1 MTKGWQS
8 MALDRQVGK
17 ETAVTWYPEIGP
29 VAAEA
34 MSVSVVVTTLIP
46 LSSPPKAVL
55 FKETPLTVKAMAE
68 PAAIDAD
75 PVRTKAPSTKELK
88 E

>member
-29 VAAEA
+29 VAAVA
-34 MSVSVVVTTLIP
+34 GVTSAVVTTEIP
-46 LSSPPKAVL
+46 KSFPPKATL
-55 FKETPLTVKAMAE
+55 LKEKPLTVKAMAE

-75 PVRTKAPSTKELK
+75 PVRTKAPSTTELK